1 VGFQET
7 EDKMIRKIK
16 YAAAIGIS
24 LVLIPLAAVAQG
36 PADQPA
42 SVSAAAV
49 IPPDQQ
55 PTKEQLAKLFELM
68 RLHQQVQSV
77 LTMTQSMMQQQLSA
91 QIKDRAGKLG
101 SSLTVDQQA
110 AIAKISDKYM
120 QKAFNLFT
128 IDELLDDMAG
138 IYQRHISRSDV
149 DAMIAFYSAPAG
161 QHLLDAQPVILKEYM
176 PVIMQRVQERSKALT
191 AEEAK
196 EMEEVTG
203 SHMGQMLDAPPP
215 PPPPPQPAK

>member
-101 SSLTVDQQA
+101 SSLTADQQA

>member
-1 VGFQET
+1 
-7 EDKMIRKIK
+7 MIRKIK

>member
-1 VGFQET
+1 MNTVSKFAALIGMVLALAPFAA
-7 EDKMIRKIK
+7 
-16 YAAAIGIS
+16 YAQA
-24 LVLIPLAAVAQG
+24 

-42 SVSAAAV
+42 TATTAAV

-55 PTKEQLAKLFELM
+55 PTKEQLVKLFELM
-68 RLHQQVQSV
+68 RVHQQVQSMM
-77 LTMTQSMMQQQLSA
+77 TMMRSMMQQQVSA
-91 QIKDRAGKLG
+91 QIKERAGKIPSG
-101 SSLTVDQQA
+101 SLTADQQA

-120 QKAFNLFT
+120 QKAFNIID

-149 DAMIAFYSAPAG
+149 DALIAFYSTPAG

-191 AEEAK
+191 EEEAK

-203 SHMGQMLDAPPP
+203 SHMGQILDAPPP
-215 PPPPPQPAK
+215 PPLPAK

>member
-1 VGFQET
+1 
-7 EDKMIRKIK
+7 MIRKIK

-101 SSLTVDQQA
+101 SSLTADQQA

-176 PVIMQRVQERSKALT
+176 PVIMQRVQERSKALGE
-191 AEEAK
+191 AEAR

-203 SHMGQMLDAPPP
+203 SHMGGIVATPPP
-215 PPPPPQPAK
+215 PTPAK

>member
-1 VGFQET
+1 MNTVSKF
-7 EDKMIRKIK
+7 
-16 YAAAIGIS
+16 AASIAMA
-24 LVLIPLAAVAQG
+24 LAFAPLAAYAQA

-42 SVSAAAV
+42 AATAAAV

-55 PTKEQLAKLFELM
+55 PTKEQLVKLFELM
-68 RLHQQVQSV
+68 RVHQQVQSM
-77 LTMTQSMMQQQLSA
+77 LTTMQSMMQQQLSA

-101 SSLTVDQQA
+101 SSLTADQQA

-138 IYQRHISRSDV
+138 IYQRHVSRSDV
-149 DAMIAFYSAPAG
+149 DAMITFYSSPAG
-161 QHLLDAQPVILKEYM
+161 QHLLDAQPLILKEYM

>member
-1 VGFQET
+1 
-7 EDKMIRKIK
+7 MIRKIK

-101 SSLTVDQQA
+101 SSLTADQQA

-215 PPPPPQPAK
+215 PPQPAK

>member
-1 VGFQET
+1 
-7 EDKMIRKIK
+7 MIRKIK

-101 SSLTVDQQA
+101 SSLTADQQA

>member
-1 VGFQET
+1 
-7 EDKMIRKIK
+7 MIRKIK

-176 PVIMQRVQERSKALT
+176 PVIMQRVQERSKALGE
-191 AEEAK
+191 AEAR

-203 SHMGQMLDAPPP
+203 SHMGGIVATPPP
-215 PPPPPQPAK
+215 PTPAK